1 MHLTS
6 ILHLLEMV
14 RERFVS
20 MDALI
25 HWLVSYGLKHKL
37 FYSEDTIYVQNQIL
51 NILELTELK
60 PTQDDEKE
68 FTLQQVLDEMC
79 AHAVTKGL
87 IEDTQDSKDAFDT
100 KIMNCLM
107 PRPSEV
113 IKKFHDDYASS
124 PEQATQAYYDMS
136 CASNYVRVD
145 RIQKDKR
152 WKFDTKYG
160 QLDITINLS
169 KPEKDPKDIEKA
181 KRMPTSSYPKCLLCK
196 ENEGYAGHAS
206 HPARDTLRIIPLSL
220 GNEPYYLQYSP
231 YAYYHQHCIVFHKE
245 HIPMSIQKRTFESL
259 LSFVKQFPHY
269 FIGSNADL
277 PIVGGSILS
286 HDHYQGG
293 KYTFAMEQAKQ
304 LERIQSNQ
312 YSSVSYGRV
321 YWPLSVIRCRSK
333 DEKELVQ
340 FACNVLNKW
349 KQYSDESLEIMASTN
364 GTFHHTITPIAR
376 FKDNAFELDLVLRD
390 NRTSEE
396 HPDGIFHAHKQW
408 HAIKK
413 ENIGLIE
420 VMGLA
425 VLPSRLKKQLEEL
438 TICLY
443 EHEPLQEHLQIH
455 ASWIQPLQ
463 SKCIGKTKEEIY
475 MLLQTRV
482 SEIFLHVLEDAGV
495 YKQDQQ
501 GQEGFLRFIHA
512 LEG

>member
-14 RERFVS
+14 LERFVS
-20 MDALI
+20 MDVLI

-51 NILELTELK
+51 NVLVLTELK
-60 PTQDDEKE
+60 PIQEDEKE
-68 FTLQQVLDEMC
+68 FTLQQVLDEIC
-79 AHAVTKGL
+79 AYAVTKGL

-100 KIMNCLM
+100 KLMNCLM

-113 IKKFHDDYASS
+113 IKKFHDDYVSS

-136 CASNYVRVD
+136 CASNYVRVE

-181 KRMPTSSYPKCLLCK
+181 KRIPASNYAKCLLCK
-196 ENEGYAGHAS
+196 ENEGYAGHAY
-206 HPARDTLRIIPLSL
+206 HPARHTLRIIPLSL

-293 KYTFAMEQAKQ
+293 KYTFAMETAKQ
-304 LERIQSNQ
+304 LETITSKK
-312 YSSVSYGRV
+312 YLSVSYGRV

-340 FACNVLNKW
+340 FVCDVLEKW
-349 KQYSDESLEIMASTN
+349 KQYSDESLDIVAYTGEIP
-364 GTFHHTITPIAR
+364 HHTITPIAR
-376 FKDNAFELDLVLRD
+376 YKDDAFELDLVLRD
-390 NRTSEE
+390 NHTSEQ
-396 HPDGIFHAHKQW
+396 HPDGVFHAHKQW

-438 TICLY
+438 TTYVCRQTSLPQ
-443 EHEPLQEHLQIH
+443 HLQLHASWVEPLQ
-455 ASWIQPLQ
+455 A
-463 SKCIGKTKEEIY
+463 KCIGKTKEEI
-475 MLLQTRV
+475 MDILQTRV

-495 YKQDQQ
+495 YKQTQQ
-501 GQEGFLRFIHA
+501 GQEGFLRFIHT